1 MEQDR
6 WEQDREPAVE
16 WAVQERDKDAVLRQ
30 GSGQDADAWADLVSA
45 AAETVYVPLAVKKCR
60 ISRASPARS

>member
-30 GSGQDADAWADLVSA
+30 GSGQDAWADLVSA

-60 ISRASPARS
+60 INAAFPARR